1 MIYPLLNILTAFVL
15 RGEGLMKL
23 YLGYI
28 FILLFVIATINSN
41 RSLYIKN
48 TICVVLA
55 VLIIEWFLFIV
66 TVGSSYNIQQ
76 LFMFSI
82 FVVACFIFSDH
93 EILDEFHEWMKYNT
107 KVIIYIQFAYL
118 AVLLCSCA
126 FGDGINKGQWDIVSL
141 KGPYEINHA
150 LAYELF
156 LFVLIDAILLEYKF
170 IFWILLCINSALI
183 FLTAV
188 RTVLLVWAIAAFF
201 FFYKR
206 KMKQKI
212 LMFICGI
219 FVLCFLLFG
228 TNILDAVIQ
237 KTSRAMETST
247 ITSGRGAIY
256 QNSIEAYLNDESP
269 MHWISGM
276 GQEKLGLYNRTHKI
290 WMEIHAHNDF
300 IDALA
305 QFGIIGF
312 CLCIASYLKLLK
324 SKKWMGVILIFLMA
338 FFNGF
343 YMNPSSVLWI
353 VVYLLFGKCMSKGKK
368 ENEKNC
374 YN

>member
-1 MIYPLLNILTAFVL
+1 MQIKLSYKWLCMIYPLLNILTAFVL

-170 IFWILLCINSALI
+170 ISLGNS
-183 FLTAV
+183 
-188 RTVLLVWAIAAFF
+188 RVL
-201 FFYKR
+201 
-206 KMKQKI
+206 
-212 LMFICGI
+212 
-219 FVLCFLLFG
+219 FLL
-228 TNILDAVIQ
+228 
-237 KTSRAMETST
+237 
-247 ITSGRGAIY
+247 
-256 QNSIEAYLNDESP
+256 
-269 MHWISGM
+269 
-276 GQEKLGLYNRTHKI
+276 QEKDEAEDTYVYMRYICIMFFTFWNKY
-290 WMEIHAHNDF
+290 
-300 IDALA
+300 
-305 QFGIIGF
+305 FGCGNSKNKQ
-312 CLCIASYLKLLK
+312 SY
-324 SKKWMGVILIFLMA
+324 G
-338 FFNGF
+338 N
-343 YMNPSSVLWI
+343 
-353 VVYLLFGKCMSKGKK
+353 
-368 ENEKNC
+368 
-374 YN
+374 